1 MKNWTRWVQAVMG
14 LQARKR
20 GEGLR
25 LLDSETRPLFSGRYL
40 AGCASCIALI
50 SWMAIGCS
58 SPRAPVEPSTVTVG
72 LPDEELCRI
81 RPLKS
86 APRYITLITPDCASD
101 GQQLGLQSSTNIAE
115 LKRMGAQP

>member
-1 MKNWTRWVQAVMG
+1 MKNRVRWSLTAMASRG
-14 LQARKR
+14 LPHGTGPGFPIA
-20 GEGLR
+20 
-25 LLDSETRPLFSGRYL
+25 ETPPLCSGWQL
-40 AGCASCIALI
+40 SVCAAIIALV
-50 SWMAIGCS
+50 SGVVIGCS
-58 SPRAPVEPSTVTVG
+58 SPRGPAASSTVTVG

-101 GQQLGLQSSTNIAE
+101 RQQLGLQSSTNIAE